1 MEDSVQELIAGC
13 RKRHRQSQLAMY
25 RRFAPLVYPICLRI
39 VGHSE
44 EAEEAMQDT
53 FLKLF
58 EKLDQY
64 HDELCFEAWIR
75 RIAVRTAIDYVRRRL
90 PEEELIEE
98 TLPDVPDDEEEIR
111 EQEEQTLLTVASV
124 RNALEKEP
132 AQARV
137 VLSLYLFEGYDM
149 EEISQILKIQP
160 SSVRSQY
167 LRGKRRL
174 IELLQKGRD
183 VACRVSEE
191 LMPK

>member
-1 MEDSVQELIAGC
+1 MDDSVQELIAGC

-124 RNALEKEP
+124 RNALEKVP

>member
-98 TLPDVPDDEEEIR
+98 TLPDVPDDEEELR
-111 EQEEQTLLTVASV
+111 EQEEQTLLTVSSV
-124 RNALEKEP
+124 RNALEKVP

-174 IELLQKGRD
+174 IELLQN
-183 VACRVSEE
+183 
-191 LMPK
+191 M

>member
-39 VGHSE
+39 VGHLE

-124 RNALEKEP
+124 RNALEKVP

-174 IELLQKGRD
+174 IELLQTGRD
-183 VACRVSEE
+183 VACRVS
-191 LMPK
+191 

>member
-1 MEDSVQELIAGC
+1 MEDSVQELIARC

-98 TLPDVPDDEEEIR
+98 TLPDVPDDEAELR

-124 RNALEKEP
+124 RNALEKVP

>member
-98 TLPDVPDDEEEIR
+98 TLPDVPDNEEEIR

-124 RNALEKEP
+124 RNALEKVP

-174 IELLQKGRD
+174 IELLQN
-183 VACRVSEE
+183 
-191 LMPK
+191 M

>member
-98 TLPDVPDDEEEIR
+98 TLPDVPDDEEELR
-111 EQEEQTLLTVASV
+111 EQEEQTLLTVAPSGMRWRKCRLRPV
-124 RNALEKEP
+124 WCCR
-132 AQARV
+132 
-137 VLSLYLFEGYDM
+137 F
-149 EEISQILKIQP
+149 ICLKATIWKKSP
-160 SSVRSQY
+160 RS
-167 LRGKRRL
+167 
-174 IELLQKGRD
+174 
-183 VACRVSEE
+183 
-191 LMPK
+191 

>member
-98 TLPDVPDDEEEIR
+98 ALPDVPDDEEELR

-124 RNALEKEP
+124 RNALEKVP

-183 VACRVSEE
+183 VACRVS
-191 LMPK
+191 

>member
-1 MEDSVQELIAGC
+1 MEDSVQELIVGC

-124 RNALEKEP
+124 RNALEKVP